1 MTDESIPM
9 KLYELEWGLYPRRV
23 GIYLAEKGITGIER
37 IAFDA
42 LEAWPPPE
50 LAGLGPLGTVPI
62 LETQEGTLI
71 RSSIAILEY
80 LEERFP
86 SPDMAGATPEKRAR
100 MREMLSVID
109 EAAMQFG
116 IWCHKA
122 SPLFAQGERQSRD
135 AATFAADAYCGRLRM
150 LDLLIQE
157 NEGPFMSGD
166 QPTIADCVTMAT
178 LQFAENVYGVPLP
191 SGCDALARW
200 YAFFAERPSAA
211 PPDYPEPVISLAH
224 GLSALCPPTSP

>member
-1 MTDESIPM
+1 VIDENIPM

-23 GIYLAEKGITGIER
+23 GIYLSEKGITGIER

-50 LAGLGPLGTVPI
+50 LAKLGPLGTVPI
-62 LETQEGTLI
+62 LETEEGTLI

-80 LEERFP
+80 LEERFA
-86 SPDMAGATPEKRAR
+86 SPDMAGATPERRAR
-100 MREMLSVID
+100 MREMLSVVD

-116 IWCHKA
+116 VWCHKA
-122 SPLFAQGERQSRD
+122 SPLFAQGERQSREV
-135 AATFAADAYCGRLRM
+135 ATFAADAYYGRLRM
-150 LDLLIQE
+150 LDLLVQE
-157 NEGPFMSGD
+157 SDGPFLSGD

-191 SGCDALARW
+191 NGCDALAEW
-200 YAFFAERPSAA
+200 YAFFAARPSAA
-211 PPDYPEPVISLAH
+211 PPSYPEPVVKLAY
-224 GLSALCPPTSP
+224 GLPVLCPPTSP

>member
-1 MTDESIPM
+1 M

-23 GIYLAEKGITGIER
+23 GIYMAEKGITGIER

-42 LEAWPPPE
+42 LAAWPPPE
-50 LAGLGPLGTVPI
+50 LARLGPLGTVPI
-62 LETQEGTLI
+62 LETREGTLI

-100 MREMLSVID
+100 MREMLGVID

-122 SPLFAQGERQSRD
+122 SPLFAQGEQQSRE
-135 AATFAADAYCGRLRM
+135 AATFAADAYCGRLRV
-150 LDLLIQE
+150 LDLLVQE
-157 NEGPFMSGD
+157 NDGPFLLGEHV
-166 QPTIADCVTMAT
+166 TIADCVTMAT
-178 LQFAENVYGVPLP
+178 LQFAEHVYGVPLP
-191 SGCDALARW
+191 AGCEALREW

-211 PPDYPEPVISLAH
+211 LPAYPEPILKLAY
-224 GLSALCPPTSP
+224 GLQALCPPTSR

>member
-1 MTDESIPM
+1 M

-42 LEAWPPPE
+42 LAGWPPPE
-50 LAGLGPLGTVPI
+50 LAALGPLGTVPI
-62 LETQEGTLI
+62 LETAQGTRI

-80 LEERFP
+80 LEERFA
-86 SPDMAGATPEKRAR
+86 SPDMAVSTPEKRAR
-100 MREMLSVID
+100 MREMLGVID

-122 SPLFAQGERQSRD
+122 SPLFARGEKQSRE
-135 AATFAADAYCGRLRM
+135 AATFAADAYYGRLRV
-150 LDLLIQE
+150 LDLLVQE
-157 NEGPFMSGD
+157 NAGPFLSGAT
-166 QPTIADCVTMAT
+166 PTIADCVAMAT
-178 LQFAENVYGVPLP
+178 LQFAEHVYGVPLP

-211 PPDYPEPVISLAH
+211 LPDYPQPVLELAY
-224 GLSALCPPTSP
+224 GLPALCPPTSP